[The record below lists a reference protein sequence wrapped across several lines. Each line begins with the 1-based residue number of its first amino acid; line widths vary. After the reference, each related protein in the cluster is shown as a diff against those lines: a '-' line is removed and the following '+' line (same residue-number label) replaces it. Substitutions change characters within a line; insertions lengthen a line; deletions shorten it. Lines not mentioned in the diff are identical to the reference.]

1 MIIPTWGLIY
11 AGLRGKETG
20 FSPGKKFPGTRAMVC
35 VSQTIFVVREAPE
48 KARKS
53 RQIMYYYHLIEY
65 INHSLI
71 YRHL

>member
-11 AGLRGKETG
+11 EGLRGKETG
-20 FSPGKKFPGTRAMVC
+20 FSPGKKFPGLMPFIA
-35 VSQTIFVVREAPE
+35 I
-48 KARKS
+48 KLN
-53 RQIMYYYHLIEY
+53 YYRLIEY